1 MCKKHLLILLQILLI
16 SCGFGKE
23 KFTVEKIKKLFDK
36 TESWQYATSELKEKG
51 RVFSVSNLIDED
63 TNTCWA
69 TRINGGV
76 NEEVLIFFS
85 PPDLDLGEKWQKG
98 IGIINGFSKNKSL
111 YYANNRAKDVEIKLY
126 RMLVDGTSDR
136 ILCPRMLF
144 IRSINLIE
152 QTNIKLEDEFGGQSK
167 YYFFTDLENDSKN
180 NKIKFGNITASFFVE
195 YALVLKIKSIYKGSK
210 HNDLCISEIRF
221 LTE

>member
-23 KFTVEKIKKLFDK
+23 KFTVEKIKKLFEK

-51 RVFSVSNLIDED
+51 RVFSVSNLVDED

-69 TRINGGV
+69 TRVNGGV

-85 PPDLDLGEKWQKG
+85 LPNLDLGEKWQKG
-98 IGIINGFSKNKSL
+98 VGIINGFAKNKSL
-111 YYANNRAKDVEIKLY
+111 YYANNRAKEVELKLY
-126 RMLVDGTSDR
+126 RIFCVADSIKYFVKD
-136 ILCPRMLF
+136 
-144 IRSINLIE
+144 INLVE
-152 QTNIKLEDEFGGQSK
+152 QTNIVLQDEFGIENK
-167 YYFFTDLENDSKN
+167 YYFSTNIEDINGDYVRKEGN
-180 NKIKFGNITASFFVE
+180 FGIE
-195 YALVLKIKSIYKGSK
+195 YALVLTIKSVYKGSK